1 MPLVIGTHDVEDVQK
16 WLSSPLRQQV
26 FEANGIKCT
35 PFTDPQGSN
44 STALLFDVPDME
56 AFQKLMESD
65 GSKAAAK
72 SDGVI
77 YETLR
82 VFVER

>member
-1 MPLVIGTHDVEDVQK
+1 MPLVIGTHDVGDVEK

-35 PFTDPQGSN
+35 TFVDPQGSN
-44 STALLFDVPDME
+44 TTALLFDVPDMD

-65 GSKAAAK
+65 ESKAAAK

-77 YETLR
+77 FETLR
-82 VFVER
+82 VFVEK